1 MGLKSSLIIDISNLK
16 NVEEE
21 AVGKKIHE
29 LGILQSLGIPIPE
42 GFIITTGFFKE
53 FLHLTG
59 LDEEIKN
66 TDAVYHPALE
76 NSIDKLYYPV
86 QKKIREIPLPQTL
99 AAEFHRFY
107 RKFSGSL
114 KDKPL
119 NVFSSSVG
127 EKSVIF
133 DGISG
138 DANLLLK
145 IKKIWSESFRLPTAI
160 AVQEDIKPGIK
171 GKILT
176 NNPLPDK
183 RLTKLQ
189 SSKLMNYCKLIQR
202 YFYFPKEIEYIVK
215 NDKTYIIGI
224 YPFTGIVEFEKP
236 VKEKKILARGIAV
249 NPGIVTGPV
258 RILSPK
264 LRNGMIKKGEIVV
277 LPKLDHSIFE
287 EIKKAKAA
295 VVSQVL
301 RDPADK
307 ALYRRDFRIPTIEG
321 VDNAESIFHNGNV
334 ITVNGVNGE
343 IYSGGLI

>member
-1 MGLKSSLIIDISNLK
+1 
-16 NVEEE
+16 
-21 AVGKKIHE
+21 
-29 LGILQSLGIPIPE
+29 
-42 GFIITTGFFKE
+42 
-53 FLHLTG
+53 
-59 LDEEIKN
+59 
-66 TDAVYHPALE
+66 
-76 NSIDKLYYPV
+76 
-86 QKKIREIPLPQTL
+86 LPQTL

-138 DANLLLK
+138 DANLLFK
-145 IKKIWSESFRLPTAI
+145 IKKIWSESFRRPTAI
-160 AVQEDIKPGIK
+160 AVQEEIKPEIK

-183 RLTKLQ
+183 KLAKQ
-189 SSKLMNYCKLIQR
+189 QASRLMNYCKLIQR
-202 YFYFPKEIEYIVK
+202 YFYFPKEIEYIIK
-215 NDKTYIIGI
+215 NDITYITRI
-224 YPFTGIVEFEKP
+224 YPFTGIVESEKP
-236 VKEKKILARGIAV
+236 VKEKKVLARGIVV

-258 RILSPK
+258 RVFSSK

-277 LPKLDHSIFE
+277 LPKLDRSIFG

-295 VVSQVL
+295 VVGQVL
-301 RDPADK
+301 QDPADK
-307 ALYRRDFRIPTIEG
+307 ALYRRDFRIPTVEG
-321 VDNAESIFHNGNV
+321 VDNAEIIFHNGNV

>member
-1 MGLKSSLIIDISNLK
+1 MGLKPSLIIDISNLK
-16 NVEEE
+16 NAEEE
-21 AVGKKIHE
+21 AVGNKIHE
-29 LGILQSLGIPIPE
+29 LGILQSLGIPIPD
-42 GFIITTGFFKE
+42 GFIITAGFFKE

-59 LDEEIKN
+59 IDEEIKK

-76 NSIDKLYYPV
+76 DSIDKLYYPV
-86 QKKIREIPLPQTL
+86 QKKIRETPLPQTL

-119 NVFSSSVG
+119 NVSSSSVG

-145 IKKIWSESFRLPTAI
+145 IKKIWSESFRQPTAI
-160 AVQEDIKPGIK
+160 AIQEDIRPEIK

-183 RLTKLQ
+183 KLTKQ
-189 SSKLMNYCKLIQR
+189 RASKLLNYCKLIQR
-202 YFYFPKEIEYIVK
+202 YFYFPKEIEYIIR
-215 NDKTYIIGI
+215 NDKTYITRI
-224 YPFTGIVEFEKP
+224 YPFTGIVESNR
-236 VKEKKILARGIAV
+236 VKEKKVLAKGIVV

-258 RILSPK
+258 KVLSSK
-264 LRNGMIKKGEIVV
+264 LKNDKIKKGEIVV
-277 LPKLDHSIFE
+277 LPKLDHSFFE

-301 RDPADK
+301 QDSADK
-307 ALYRRDFRIPTIEG
+307 ALYRRDFRVPTVEG
-321 VDNAESIFHNGNV
+321 VDNAENIFHNGNV
-334 ITVNGVNGE
+334 ITVNGVSGE
-343 IYSGGLI
+343 IYSGGLL